1 MSVHGKPYLPKSI
14 YDLQLNAYA
23 KVITSFGKVVGG
35 RIRYI
40 GPVATIS
47 EPLIGVQF
55 DHKVGDCDGSL
66 NGIRYFEW

>member
-66 NGIRYFEW
+66 NGIKYFEW